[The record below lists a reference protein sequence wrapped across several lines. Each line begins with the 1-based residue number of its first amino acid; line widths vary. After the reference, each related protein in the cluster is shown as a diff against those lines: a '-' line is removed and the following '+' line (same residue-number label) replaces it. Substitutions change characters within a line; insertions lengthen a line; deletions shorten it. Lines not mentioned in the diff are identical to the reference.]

1 MKRFVSFLVVLVM
14 VFAAFI
20 ASFGYQK
27 AYAASKISSGLHDA
41 FDSADAFST
50 TLVHVEVEEFVPT
63 IAGTY
68 TIRIVLN
75 GTTDIT
81 EHIGLVVW

>member
-1 MKRFVSFLVVLVM
+1 MPQAKSHQDYM
-14 VFAAFI
+14 
-20 ASFGYQK
+20 
-27 AYAASKISSGLHDA
+27 DT

-50 TLVHVEVEEFVPT
+50 TLVHVEVKEFVPT

-75 GTTDIT
+75 GTTDIP